1 MRAQNTAEGL
11 ADHDVLCVIVQKKK
25 DHTQCAHTPTHPRQ
39 SKVKP
44 DNYKTEHKEAKF
56 AEAKLGSD
64 VFHYIIIL

>member
-1 MRAQNTAEGL
+1 MMYFAL
-11 ADHDVLCVIVQKKK
+11 LYKKK
-25 DHTQCAHTPTHPRQ
+25 KITHSVHTHPRQ